1 MIFSQFTKGE
11 FKGKSTSSMGGC
23 CSRGAGGPGQP
34 GPGERDN
41 IASLIRTENI
51 TAEAM
56 RKIVG
61 PPAPLLKEIK
71 FAAIEDNDDDDADED
86 ESTDGGDGHE
96 KKK

>member
-11 FKGKSTSSMGGC
+11 FKGKSASSMGGC

-71 FAAIEDNDDDDADED
+71 FATIQDNDDDTDED
-86 ESTDGGDGHE
+86 ESTDGNDGDEE
-96 KKK
+96 KK

>member
-1 MIFSQFTKGE
+1 
-11 FKGKSTSSMGGC
+11 MGGC

-71 FAAIEDNDDDDADED
+71 FGAIVDNDDDADEH
-86 ESTDGGDGHE
+86 ESTDGNDGDA
-96 KKK
+96 KNK